1 MGILSTRKRQLN
13 DILQHF
19 PSIDIEFEW
28 DGEDSYYVN
37 DFHEVTFKDYY
48 LILDVSIQRT
58 GIIISATYENPEEY
72 IQKSCD
78 VFLFI
83 RGVFEGEN
91 EIFFNKNQI
100 KKLTKTIEKYINL

>member
-1 MGILSTRKRQLN
+1 MGILATRKRQLN

-19 PSIDIEFEW
+19 PSIEIEFTW
-28 DGEDSYYVN
+28 DSSDSFYVN

-48 LILDVSIQRT
+48 MILDISIQRT
-58 GIIISATYENPEEY
+58 GTIISSTYQNPEEY
-72 IQKSCD
+72 IQKSCN

-83 RGVFEGEN
+83 KGVWEGEN

-100 KKLTKTIEKYINL
+100 EKLTKHIEKYIN